1 MTDGVVIV
9 GGGPAGATLALRL
22 ARLGHPVT
30 VVERSPSPRACDGE
44 SLHPGIWP
52 LLDATGIR
60 VEGALPVLR
69 SLVRWSSDEVV
80 ERHHRVPQLAVTR
93 PAFDAQLIERA
104 RRAGAVV
111 LRGTADTDSLTRD
124 ARVVA
129 DASGRAS
136 WSRVKRTRTSE
147 PAITMRGTW
156 RGAGMP
162 VEARVEALEDGWI
175 WGSPMPD
182 GSFAAIACVDADS
195 SADEARYFAMMRRS
209 SLFRDLRGQ
218 ATVHCR
224 DATTCAADV
233 VCDERSIRVGDASH
247 SLDPLSSSGVRSA
260 MQSALH
266 ASIVINTIVRHPER
280 TAMALDFYRQAQ
292 RAAVAE
298 HVQWTRSFYAES
310 RWRDRVFWRKRAGSL
325 IASSLEIARDVPLTL
340 APNVSIDD
348 VPCIVGDLIEPRRG
362 VTGPALARSFVW
374 IGGIEAATLLQ
385 PLAQATLTGQELLR
399 RWRGT
404 VPIGR
409 EQAMFD
415 ALLRTGVLA
424 RDTGESAV
432 ATPSRT

>member
-1 MTDGVVIV
+1 MSDRVVIV

-52 LLDATGIR
+52 LLDAAGIR
-60 VEGALPVLR
+60 VEGALAIHR
-69 SLVRWSSDEVV
+69 SLVRWSGDEVV
-80 ERHHRVPQLAVTR
+80 ERQHRVPQLAVIR
-93 PAFDAQLIERA
+93 PAFDAQLLETA

-111 LRGTADTDSLTRD
+111 LQGAADADSIASD
-124 ARVVA
+124 ARFVA

-136 WSRVKRTRTSE
+136 WSRTTRTRTSE

-162 VEARVEALEDGWI
+162 YEARVEAVEDGWI

-195 SADEARYFAMMRRS
+195 QADEARYFAMMRRS
-209 SLFRDLRGQ
+209 SLFRDLRGP
-218 ATVHCR
+218 ATVHCQ
-224 DATTCAADV
+224 DATTYAADV
-233 VCDERSIRVGDASH
+233 VCDEHLIRIGDASH

-266 ASIVINTIVRHPER
+266 ASVVINTIVRHPER
-280 TAMALDFYRQAQ
+280 TAMALDFYRQTQ
-292 RAAVAE
+292 SAAVAE
-298 HVQWTRSFYAES
+298 HIQWTRSFYAES
-310 RWRDRVFWRKRAGSL
+310 RWRDQPFWRKRAGSL
-325 IASSLEIARDVPLTL
+325 IASPPEFARDAPIAI
-340 APNVSIDD
+340 APNISIDD

-362 VTGPALARSFVW
+362 VTGPALARPFVW
-374 IGGIEAATLLQ
+374 IGGIDAATLLD
-385 PLAQATLTGQELLR
+385 PLARHTMTREELLTH
-399 RWRGT
+399 WRGI
-404 VPIGR
+404 VPSGK

-415 ALLRTGVLA
+415 ALLRSGAFAQGAEEPAAASV
-424 RDTGESAV
+424 
-432 ATPSRT
+432 

>member
-1 MTDGVVIV
+1 MTDGVVIA

-22 ARLGHPVT
+22 ARLGHSVT

-60 VEGALPVLR
+60 VDAALPIHR
-69 SLVRWSSDEVV
+69 SLVRWSSEEVV

-93 PAFDAQLIERA
+93 PTFDAQLLETA

-111 LRGTADTDSLTRD
+111 LRGAADADSL
-124 ARVVA
+124 ARNARFVA

-136 WSRVKRTRTSE
+136 WSRTTRTRTSE

-156 RGAGMP
+156 RGTGLPA
-162 VEARVEALEDGWI
+162 EARVEALEDGWI

-195 SADEARYFAMMRRS
+195 PADEARYFAMMRRS

-218 ATVHCR
+218 ATVHCQ
-224 DATTCAADV
+224 DATTYAADV
-233 VCDERSIRVGDASH
+233 VCDERMIRVGDASH

-266 ASIVINTIVRHPER
+266 ASIVINTILRHPER
-280 TAMALDFYRQAQ
+280 SALALDFYSQAQ
-292 RAAVAE
+292 HAAVAE
-298 HVQWTRSFYAES
+298 HIQWTRSFYAES
-310 RWRDRVFWRKRAGSL
+310 RWRDEPYWRKRAGSL
-325 IASSLEIARDVPLTL
+325 IAPSAESARDVPLAL

-362 VTGPALARSFVW
+362 VTGPALARPFVW
-374 IGGIEAATLLQ
+374 IGGLDAATLLD
-385 PLAQATLTGQELLR
+385 PLAHQALTRGELMEQ
-399 RWRGT
+399 WRGI
-404 VPIGR
+404 VPIGK
-409 EQAMFD
+409 EQEMFD
-415 ALLRTGVLA
+415 ALLRSGALTQGA
-424 RDTGESAV
+424 REPAAAPT
-432 ATPSRT
+432 

>member
-1 MTDGVVIV
+1 MADGVVIV

-60 VEGALPVLR
+60 VEGALPVHR
-69 SLVRWSSDEVV
+69 SRVRWSSDEVIV
-80 ERHHRVPQLAVTR
+80 RQHRIPQLAVMR
-93 PAFDAQLIERA
+93 PAFDAQLLETA

-111 LRGTADTDSLTRD
+111 LQGVADADSVTRG
-124 ARVVA
+124 ARFVA

-136 WSRVKRTRTSE
+136 WSRTTRTRTSE

-156 RGAGMP
+156 RGAAMP
-162 VEARVEALEDGWI
+162 SEARVEALEDGWI

-195 SADEARYFAMMRRS
+195 PADEARYFAMMRQS
-209 SLFRDLRGQ
+209 SLFRDLPGQ
-218 ATVHCR
+218 ATVHCQ
-224 DATTCAADV
+224 DATTYAADV
-233 VCDERSIRVGDASH
+233 VCDERMIRIGDASH

-280 TAMALDFYRQAQ
+280 SALALDFYEQAQ

-298 HVQWTRSFYAES
+298 HIQWTRSFYAES
-310 RWRDRVFWRKRAGSL
+310 RWRDQPFWRKRAGSL
-325 IASSLEIARDVPLTL
+325 IASSPEIARDVPLAL

-348 VPCIVGDLIEPRRG
+348 VPCIVGDVIETRRG
-362 VTGPALARSFVW
+362 VTGAALARPFVW
-374 IGGIEAATLLQ
+374 IGGIEAATLLE
-385 PLAQATLTGQELLR
+385 PLAQSTLTGRELLT
-399 RWRGT
+399 RWRGI
-404 VPIGR
+404 VPSGR

-415 ALLRTGVLA
+415 ALLRAGVLA
-424 RDTGESAV
+424 S
-432 ATPSRT
+432 

>member
-1 MTDGVVIV
+1 MPDGVVIV
-9 GGGPAGATLALRL
+9 GGGPAGATLGLRL
-22 ARLGHPVT
+22 ARLGHSAT

-52 LLDATGIR
+52 LLDAAGIR
-60 VEGALPVLR
+60 VEGALPVHR
-69 SLVRWSSDEVV
+69 SLVRWSSEEVV
-80 ERHHRVPQLAVTR
+80 ERQHRVPQLAVAR
-93 PAFDAQLIERA
+93 PAFDAQLLDAA

-111 LRGTADTDSLTRD
+111 LRGAGDADSLTRN
-124 ARVVA
+124 AGFVA
-129 DASGRAS
+129 DASGRVS
-136 WSRVKRTRTSE
+136 WSRATRTRTSE

-162 VEARVEALEDGWI
+162 AEARVEALEDGWI

-195 SADEARYFAMMRRS
+195 TADDARYFAMLRRS
-209 SLFRDLRGQ
+209 SLFRDLRGH
-218 ATVHCR
+218 ATVHCQ
-224 DATTCAADV
+224 DATTYAAEV
-233 VCDERSIRVGDASH
+233 VCDERLIRIGDASH

-280 TAMALDFYRQAQ
+280 TAMALDFYRQTQ

-298 HVQWTRSFYAES
+298 HILWTRSFYAES
-310 RWRDRVFWRKRAGSL
+310 RWHDQPFWRKRAGSS
-325 IASSLEIARDVPLTL
+325 IAASPEIARDVPLTL

-362 VTGPALARSFVW
+362 VTGTAFARPFVW
-374 IGGIEAATLLQ
+374 IGGIEAATLLE
-385 PLAQATLTGQELLR
+385 PVAQNALTGKELMTH
-399 RWRGT
+399 WRGI
-404 VPIGR
+404 VPSGK

-415 ALLRTGVLA
+415 ALLRSGVLA
-424 RDTGESAV
+424 SAV
-432 ATPSRT
+432 SEPVS